1 MLRQAPDMTP
11 ETAPEGGA
19 HDDIIYPS
27 AIPFVL
33 VHLGCF
39 AAFWSGVTGEALAL
53 CVGLYWL
60 RIFTIGAGY
69 HRYFSHR
76 AYSTGRVFQFLLAFV
91 AQSTTQKSVLWWGAK
106 HRHHHLFS
114 DMAQDVHSP
123 RQKGFL
129 YSHMG
134 WIFDRQHGET
144 DLVKI
149 DDFARYP
156 ELMFLHRF
164 EQLPSVVLA
173 VACFLIAGWSG
184 LVVGFLWSTVLLY
197 HGTFCINSLAHVHGR
212 KRYVTGDD
220 SRNNWLL
227 AIFTMGEGWHN
238 NHHSYQ
244 SSVRQGFRWY
254 EYDPTFYLLT
264 ALSWVGIVW
273 DLKTPP
279 EAVLRNEQRLSA
291 RVIARSAEQ
300 LAARFNYERIAA
312 GLATALH
319 GPDLTAVREALSNA
333 RDRAAALPAN
343 IHLPQLP
350 TRDEI
355 LAEAKRMFARTR
367 SLDEIVNHAYEMLLA
382 SIGTQLAAAEGAA

>member
-11 ETAPEGGA
+11 DTAPEGA

-33 VHLGCF
+33 VHLGCL

-53 CVGLYWL
+53 CIGLYWL
-60 RIFTIGAGY
+60 RIFAIGAGY

-76 AYSTGRVFQFLLAFV
+76 AYSTGRVFQFLLAFL

-134 WIFDRQHGET
+134 WIFARQHGET

-184 LVVGFLWSTVLLY
+184 LVVGFLWSTVLVY

-254 EYDPTFYLLT
+254 EYDPTFYILK
-264 ALSWVGIVW
+264 ALSWLGIVW
-273 DLKTPP
+273 DLKSPP

-300 LAARFNYERIAA
+300 LAARFNYERIAVA
-312 GLATALH
+312 LATALQ
-319 GPDLTAVREALSNA
+319 GPDLTAVREALNHA

-343 IHLPQLP
+343 IHLPLLP
-350 TRDEI
+350 TREEI

-382 SIGTQLAAAEGAA
+382 SIGTQLAVAEGAA